1 MEHKDFS
8 EEKGHLSRI
17 TGLILKRLDK
27 ERRESSAQEA
37 ELKDARR
44 DDYQERSESV
54 FRNLFAAQRFEDLL
68 VMSEEMQAIANE
80 EKDHDKTLRRIAALE
95 RMQNTP
101 YFARIDLAFE
111 EEEEEE
117 PERIFIGRASLWD
130 DRKENLLVYDW
141 RAPIAS
147 VFYRFG
153 TGKCFYQAPAGKI
166 QCEMLLKRQYEISN
180 GELQGYFDAD
190 TVIQDSFLRRLLA
203 QNASAQ
209 MKAIVETIQQDQ
221 DTAIRD
227 EEHDLLMIQG
237 AAGSGKTSIAMHR
250 VAYLMYE
257 GLKNPLSAHNIL
269 ILSPNTV
276 FERYISGV
284 LPELGESSV
293 STATLEQML
302 EEILDRAVEAR
313 GERWESLCAQDE
325 GAAQRRRALAFKSSP
340 DFLILLDRLTEEIPR
355 SMIPWQDLDYAGQ
368 MIASREELKNEAL
381 RKGAGLPLAVRL
393 KRIGAA
399 LWEKVHALRPKRLE
413 TLQNRMLKTEHGL
426 EYVRGYSIFESG
438 LLAQSIRSMTEI
450 DCESIYFQ
458 AIKSPAILKKIG
470 QGLNLPDD
478 ILSFFDF
485 GLSADAP
492 LPLEDAA
499 AIAYLKLRLE
509 FHPSQGDIRQV
520 VVDEC
525 QDYSSADFGVLNL
538 LFPKARFTVV
548 GDIHQALDRSVDEDF
563 YDRLHAQLKRKSA
576 VLLHLNKSF
585 RSTESILRFSLQF
598 LDDVKIESLHRPGDP
613 PRLIQEAQL
622 EEEIALCR
630 EKGYQSIALIC
641 KTERDALAW
650 EERLPPSLRI
660 RRMGHH
666 ARVGDA
672 FLVPLALSKGLEFDA
687 VLILDC
693 DEAHYTTQDDRRLL
707 YVACTRALH
716 HLALVS
722 AGPFSALIPK
732 EDNHA

>member
-1 MEHKDFS
+1 M
-8 EEKGHLSRI
+8 
-17 TGLILKRLDK
+17 
-27 ERRESSAQEA
+27 
-37 ELKDARR
+37 
-44 DDYQERSESV
+44 
-54 FRNLFAAQRFEDLL
+54 
-68 VMSEEMQAIANE
+68 
-80 EKDHDKTLRRIAALE
+80 
-95 RMQNTP
+95 
-101 YFARIDLAFE
+101 
-111 EEEEEE
+111 
-117 PERIFIGRASLWD
+117 
-130 DRKENLLVYDW
+130 
-141 RAPIAS
+141 
-147 VFYRFG
+147 
-153 TGKCFYQAPAGKI
+153 
-166 QCEMLLKRQYEISN
+166 
-180 GELQGYFDAD
+180 
-190 TVIQDSFLRRLLA
+190 IQDSFLRRLLA

-221 DTAIRD
+221 DAAIRD
-227 EEHDLLMIQG
+227 EEHELLMIQG

-293 STATLEQML
+293 STATLEEML
-302 EEILDRAVEAR
+302 EEILGRNVEAR

-325 GAAQRRRALAFKSSP
+325 GAARRRRALAFKSSP

-355 SMIPWQDLDYAGQ
+355 SLIPWQDLYYAGQ
-368 MIASREELKNEAL
+368 MIASREEMKNEAL
-381 RKGAGLPLAVRL
+381 RKGAGPPLSVRL
-393 KRIGAA
+393 KRIEAA
-399 LWEKVHALRPKRLE
+399 LWEKVHALRPNRLE
-413 TLQNRMLKTEHGL
+413 TLHGRLLKTEHGL
-426 EYVRGYSIFESG
+426 EYARGYSIFESG
-438 LLAQSIRSMTEI
+438 LLAKSIRGMTEI
-450 DCESIYFQ
+450 DCGSIYFQ
-458 AIKSPAILKKIG
+458 AMKNPAILKKIG
-470 QGLNLPDD
+470 RSLNLPDD
-478 ILSFFDF
+478 IPSLFDF
-485 GLSADAP
+485 GLSSDAS

-525 QDYSSADFGVLNL
+525 QDYSQADFAVLNL

-548 GDIHQALDRSVDEDF
+548 GDIHQALDRSVDEGF
-563 YDRLHAQLKRKSA
+563 YDQLHALLHRKSS

-598 LDDVKIESLHRPGDP
+598 LDDVAIESLHRPGDA
-613 PRLIQEAQL
+613 PRLIQAAQL

-641 KTERDALAW
+641 KTERDAIAW
-650 EERLPPSLRI
+650 EKRLPPALRI

-666 ARVGDA
+666 AQVGDA
-672 FLVPLALSKGLEFDA
+672 FLVPLSLSKGLEFDA

-693 DEAHYTTQDDRRLL
+693 DEAHYSTQDDRRLL

-732 EDNHA
+732 EDSHA